1 MDSPLFFF
9 REKYIFLY
17 ENQKKI
23 FVIERR
29 IIMKDEVLRL
39 EEEIYKIRT
48 VIGKKLGE
56 SRAIEKMASDELA
69 MYQSSLAAIDACV
82 GVLKAESDKLDN
94 IEKILN
100 TILAELLTQ
109 QK

>member
-1 MDSPLFFF
+1 
-9 REKYIFLY
+9 
-17 ENQKKI
+17 
-23 FVIERR
+23 
-29 IIMKDEVLRL
+29 MKNEVLRL

-56 SRAIEKMASDELA
+56 SRAIEKMDSDELA

-100 TILAELLTQ
+100 TILAKLLTQ

>member
-1 MDSPLFFF
+1 
-9 REKYIFLY
+9 
-17 ENQKKI
+17 
-23 FVIERR
+23 
-29 IIMKDEVLRL
+29 MKNEVLRL

>member
-1 MDSPLFFF
+1 
-9 REKYIFLY
+9 
-17 ENQKKI
+17 
-23 FVIERR
+23 
-29 IIMKDEVLRL
+29 MKDEALRL

-56 SRAIEKMASDELA
+56 SRAIEIMDSDELA
-69 MYQSSLAAIDACV
+69 MYQSGLAAIDAYV
-82 GVLKAESDKLDN
+82 GVLKAASDKLDN

-100 TILAELLTQ
+100 TILTELPTK